1 MKKKIIALIL
11 AAVTAI
17 SLMGC
22 GNTNTNTQEAAETQD
37 QTAAEGSAE
46 ADTGA
51 EVHQVFHDNVT
62 CVFCSGETGFNH
74 CEACL
79 HEEDK
84 RGANKHP
91 DCVYC

>member
-11 AAVTAI
+11 ASVTAI
-17 SLMGC
+17 FLMGC

-51 EVHQVFHDNVT
+51 E
-62 CVFCSGETGFNH
+62 ET
-74 CEACL
+74 
-79 HEEDK
+79 
-84 RGANKHP
+84 ANG
-91 DCVYC
+91 

>member
-37 QTAAEGSAE
+37 QTAAEMSRSRYRCRRNGKWRKYLS
-46 ADTGA
+46 
-51 EVHQVFHDNVT
+51 VYLCFHLLSVM
-62 CVFCSGETGFNH
+62 SIG
-74 CEACL
+74 
-79 HEEDK
+79 
-84 RGANKHP
+84 
-91 DCVYC
+91 